1 MRSRPALLHAC
12 TSCPI
17 WHAKLD
23 ESRALV
29 KSLEADL
36 KSSITTSCSS
46 CEITA
51 LKSIE
56 LAHYVDHLQ
65 DENDEL
71 RKMMFWLSGHE
82 SQLRMMIEAYKRY
95 DG

>member
-1 MRSRPALLHAC
+1 MRSRPALLGAC
-12 TSCPI
+12 TSYPI
-17 WHAKLD
+17 LHAKLD

-29 KSLEADL
+29 KSLEADF

-46 CEITA
+46 SEITA
-51 LKSIE
+51 LKNIE